1 MPGSAALLPFKDA
14 CHLLDSLTLTIAMI
28 KIFMNI
34 RVMMVMIMNI
44 VPMMVMM
51 IISLKDAGLV

>member
-14 CHLLDSLTLTIAMI
+14 SHLLDSLTLTITMI

-34 RVMMVMIMNI
+34 MVKMVMIMNI
-44 VPMMVMM
+44 VAMMVKM
-51 IISLKDAGLV
+51 IMSLKDAGLV